1 MEDYSFSFPSL
12 KRRNDEKEQIEKANF
27 LYNVQNKLTTFN
39 DKAQKLINI
48 FRWSQN
54 NRQAGWLVNRS
65 IFQKLKIMEG

>member
-1 MEDYSFSFPSL
+1 M
-12 KRRNDEKEQIEKANF
+12 EKANF